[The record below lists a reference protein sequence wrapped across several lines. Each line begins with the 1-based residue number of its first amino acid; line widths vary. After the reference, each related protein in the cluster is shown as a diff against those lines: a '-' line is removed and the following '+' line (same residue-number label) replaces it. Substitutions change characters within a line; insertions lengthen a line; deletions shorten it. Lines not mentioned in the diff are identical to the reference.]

1 MAKMVSPYF
10 VSGRIFYEAERN
22 IGCGLEDGIKAWWIL
37 LCSGYMSLGS
47 LTLLKDMFTYGTKL
61 IHTKRRC

>member
-1 MAKMVSPYF
+1 MAKMVSPFF
-10 VSGRIFYEAERN
+10 VSGRIVYEAERN

-47 LTLLKDMFTYGTKL
+47 LTLLKETKNGDTILAILMFP
-61 IHTKRRC
+61 